1 MFLFVH
7 NFSKPLDSLS
17 GNGDNIDVVQ
27 HFLRFIHDDI
37 YQMIFPLVHV
47 RSCSIVI
54 DGINLYFTMNMLLS
68 MYYRASV
75 GKNV

>member
-37 YQMIFPLVHV
+37 YIPNDFPTGPCQELFNSH
-47 RSCSIVI
+47 
-54 DGINLYFTMNMLLS
+54 
-68 MYYRASV
+68 
-75 GKNV
+75 